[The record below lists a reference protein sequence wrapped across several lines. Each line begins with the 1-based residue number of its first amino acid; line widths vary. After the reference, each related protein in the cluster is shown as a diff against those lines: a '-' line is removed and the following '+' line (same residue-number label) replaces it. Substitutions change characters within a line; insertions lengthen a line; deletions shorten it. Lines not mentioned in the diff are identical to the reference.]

1 MFLYDLVSSK
11 SIVIPTIIF
20 TIKRGES
27 HILFITNKPKLLV
40 RSHVV
45 LDYTRNSVYLFEIP
59 GGKYIIDIFS
69 DALRRIDAYGAL
81 PYMYRI
87 ETTTRMTRP
96 PQPETVEVQLH
107 EVFFYFIFS

>member
-40 RSHVV
+40 RSHVI

-69 DALRRIDAYGAL
+69 DVVFVDRCLLYIFIKFCSHRVKTKTLR
-81 PYMYRI
+81 
-87 ETTTRMTRP
+87 E
-96 PQPETVEVQLH
+96 H
-107 EVFFYFIFS
+107 